1 MQSTAL
7 DRYGTPLIY
16 AIVPNQP
23 TKESITEPDGSTRN
37 KYYHELAS
45 EMLEDLRGQQSIVF
59 SQTDKDHPVSLG
71 ALTTGNN
78 FSEAFNSAIELCD
91 NNMMLGLGIPNLILK
106 DQNNGLGTGG
116 ASERQM
122 EGFHALVR
130 ELCRKI
136 LNEILEQLVS
146 RIIKYNFDS
155 REIIEAEEVGEFS
168 IKPFRTSELDV
179 VIKLIDKLTD
189 KQFINPANPT
199 DRNWV
204 REMVGLPKENN

>member
-1 MQSTAL
+1 
-7 DRYGTPLIY
+7 
-16 AIVPNQP
+16 
-23 TKESITEPDGSTRN
+23 
-37 KYYHELAS
+37 
-45 EMLEDLRGQQSIVF
+45 
-59 SQTDKDHPVSLG
+59 
-71 ALTTGNN
+71 
-78 FSEAFNSAIELCD
+78 
-91 NNMMLGLGIPNLILK
+91 
-106 DQNNGLGTGG
+106 
-116 ASERQM
+116 M